1 MIIPKRNLP
10 GGSIMKKMLLVVVYS
25 ICSCFAYAGLM
36 EVKLS
41 TLWTQKGFSK
51 PESVVYDAKRNLLY
65 VSNIYGGPSEKDGIG
80 SISKVSFSM
89 KGSKVIDKPLVE
101 GLDSPKGMAIYK
113 DKLYVADITV
123 LVVIDLETGEIE
135 KYSGEKAVFL
145 NDITVDDSGRI
156 FVSDTFGN
164 AIYVLEK
171 GTFTRWLNSEELDSP
186 NGLYAESDR
195 LVVATWGSDGLGSM
209 KTVSYVDKSISDL
222 GKSKSVGN
230 LDGLEP
236 DGFGNYFVT
245 DYSTGKLLLIS
256 PTGDMK
262 TLTQQNVGAAD
273 LTYLPGKN
281 LILIPLM
288 NDDGLIAFSV
298 EFQGQ
303 VKK

>member
-1 MIIPKRNLP
+1 
-10 GGSIMKKMLLVVVYS
+10 MKKMLLVFVYS
-25 ICSCFAYAGLM
+25 ICSCFAYAGLVD
-36 EVKLS
+36 VKLS

-65 VSNIYGGPSEKDGIG
+65 VSNIHGSPSEKDGIG

-89 KGSKVIDKPLVE
+89 KGSKISDKPLVE

-113 DKLYVADITV
+113 DKLYVADITD
-123 LVVIDLETGEIE
+123 LIVINLETGAVGK
-135 KYSGEKAVFL
+135 KYPGEKAVFL
-145 NDITVDDSGRI
+145 NDVTVDDSGRI
-156 FVSDTFGN
+156 LVSDTFGN

-171 GTFTRWLNSEELDSP
+171 GTFTRWLTSEDLDGP
-186 NGLYAESDR
+186 NGLYAESNR

-209 KTVSYVDKSISDL
+209 KTVSYSDKSISDL

-256 PTGDMK
+256 PAGDTKM
-262 TLTQQNVGAAD
+262 LTQQNIGAAD
-273 LTYLPGKN
+273 LTYIPGKKM
-281 LILIPLM
+281 ILIPLM
-288 NDDGLIAFSV
+288 NNDGLIAFSV
-298 EFQGQ
+298 EFPSTI
-303 VKK
+303 KKK